1 MSSGFIYPA
10 ANHSALFLFEM
21 LMLWKISEHT
31 ATFNITTCQ
40 KKQQQMTII
49 YYLHIDS
56 KITPTFSPR
65 APPLELEPKPES
77 PLGPLGPLSPFSPLS
92 PRSPF
97 SPLAPRAPIKRA

>member
-1 MSSGFIYPA
+1 MENLRAYCYLQHNNLST
-10 ANHSALFLFEM
+10 
-21 LMLWKISEHT
+21 K
-31 ATFNITTCQ
+31 
-40 KKQQQMTII
+40 QMTGL

-77 PLGPLGPLSPFSPLS
+77 PVGPLGPLSPFS

-97 SPLAPRAPIKRA
+97 SPLAPRAPIKRM